1 MADGEKVEAALV
13 VIGNEILSGRT
24 QDRNVAFLGGALG
37 EIGIMLAQVR
47 IVPDRH
53 EDIIEAVNEL
63 RRRYAYVFTTGGI
76 GPTHDDITAEAI
88 ARAFGVALHHHP
100 EAMAILEAYYRKGE
114 FNEARQRMARTPV
127 GAVLVEN
134 PVSKA
139 PGFRMENVYCFA
151 GIPAVMQAMFGS
163 VRHELDGGARMLS
176 ATVPMALAEG
186 DIADRLEAIQ
196 KKYPDVEIGSYPY
209 YQKGRYG
216 TNIVLRSVNDGHLA
230 AAESEVK
237 EMAFSSR
244 PNSRD

>member
-1 MADGEKVEAALV
+1 MTDRDKVEAALV

-24 QDRNVAFLGGALG
+24 QDRNIAFLGKALG

-47 IVPDRH
+47 IVPDRF
-53 EDIIEAVNEL
+53 EEIIAAVNEL
-63 RRRYAYVFTTGGI
+63 RSRYAYVFTTGGI

-88 ARAFGVALHHHP
+88 ARAFGVPLHHHP

-114 FNEARQRMARTPV
+114 FNEARQRMARTPL

-139 PGFRMENVYCFA
+139 PGFRMENVYSFA
-151 GIPAVMQAMFGS
+151 GIPAVMQAMFKS
-163 VRHELDGGARMLS
+163 IRHELGGGARMLS
-176 ATVPMALAEG
+176 ATVPTALAEG

-216 TNIVLRSVNDGHLA
+216 TNIVLRATNSERLK
-230 AAESEVK
+230 AAEGEVK
-237 EMAFSSR
+237 KLSS
-244 PNSRD
+244 PL